1 MIAQEL
7 RIMAAGIWLHVRT
20 FVGFRCEGCTVD
32 GVVGES
38 AHQRSSCW
46 LLTTEMNIIF
56 KRNLRTL
63 LMAYEGADRRAM
75 RLLLTQ

>member
-7 RIMAAGIWLHVRT
+7 RIMAAGIWPHVRA

-32 GVVGES
+32 VMVGES

-46 LLTTEMNIIF
+46 LLATEMNIIF